1 MERTTRTVRSRSK
14 YKKGEGTA
22 KRTAVP
28 EKKAG
33 SNFIIQGSILAIAG
47 IIVRLIGMLYRIPLA
62 NYIGDEGNGYYSAAY
77 NIYSIMLILSSYSLP
92 VAVSK
97 MVSARLARGQYRN
110 ARKIL
115 RAALFYATIVGGEDS
130 VLYGLAPAFCGAC
143 DQDALQRLCFKGTGA
158 DGLDHGLS
166 GGPQRIFPG
175 TFHHGTNGCFS
186 DF

>member
-77 NIYSIMLILSSYSLP
+77 NIYSIMLILSSYSGFCP
-92 VAVSK
+92 VGQRAVPECQK
-97 MVSARLARGQYRN
+97 NPAGRF
-110 ARKIL
+110 IL
-115 RAALFYATIVGGEDS
+115 RNHCGRRWILCFMVWFR
-130 VLYGLAPAFCGAC
+130 LFCGAC

-166 GGPQRIFPG
+166 GSPQRIFPG
-175 TFHHGTNGCFS
+175 TFHHGTNGCFP

>member
-77 NIYSIMLILSSYSLP
+77 NIYSIMLILSSYRWRFLRWFLP
-92 VAVSK
+92 GWPGGSTG
-97 MVSARLARGQYRN
+97 MPERSCGPLYFTQP
-110 ARKIL
+110 L
-115 RAALFYATIVGGEDS
+115 WEALDS
-130 VLYGLAPAFCGAC
+130 VLYGLAPAF
-143 DQDALQRLCFKGTGA
+143 LR
-158 DGLDHGLS
+158 S
-166 GGPQRIFPG
+166 M
-175 TFHHGTNGCFS
+175 
-186 DF
+186 

>member
-14 YKKGEGTA
+14 YKKGKGTA

-115 RAALFYATIVGGEDS
+115 RPLYFTQPLWEALDS
-130 VLYGLAPAFCGAC
+130 VLYGLAPAF
-143 DQDALQRLCFKGTGA
+143 LR
-158 DGLDHGLS
+158 S
-166 GGPQRIFPG
+166 M
-175 TFHHGTNGCFS
+175 
-186 DF
+186 

>member
-97 MVSARLARGQYRN
+97 MVSARLARGSTGMPERSCGPLYFTQP
-110 ARKIL
+110 L
-115 RAALFYATIVGGEDS
+115 WEALDS
-130 VLYGLAPAFCGAC
+130 VLYGLAPAF
-143 DQDALQRLCFKGTGA
+143 LR
-158 DGLDHGLS
+158 S
-166 GGPQRIFPG
+166 M
-175 TFHHGTNGCFS
+175 
-186 DF
+186 